1 MRRIRAPRWMAVV
14 MMTSLLGACRVP
26 LPAESDQA
34 VAPMDPDRVLIGRIQ
49 GSDDISPLL
58 GKKVAIEGIVTRSL
72 AGDSGEMGQELAE
85 TLGDGDGDRGK
96 VVGWFVQDEG
106 DGVDATSDAVFV
118 LDQGY
123 DTGIGVPGES
133 EYTMR
138 MGTRIRT
145 GDRIKVRGVVAEV
158 AQDIAADQPRS
169 SGHQVGRG
177 DPAGSITTIKAGWI
191 TLLSRRERRPAI
203 ALVDTDPERSAEES
217 AEAMRLGAPGSAAA
231 IARP

>member
-1 MRRIRAPRWMAVV
+1 MRRIRAPRWMAVL
-14 MMTSLLGACRVP
+14 MMTALLGACRVP
-26 LPAESDQA
+26 LPAQSDQA

-49 GSDDISPLL
+49 GSADISPLL
-58 GKKVAIEGIVTRSL
+58 GRKVAIEGIVTRSL
-72 AGDSGEMGQELAE
+72 AGDSDEMGQELAE
-85 TLGDGDGDRGK
+85 TLGDGNRGK
-96 VVGWFVQDEG
+96 MVGWFVQDEG

-133 EYTMR
+133 EYTLR
-138 MGTRIRT
+138 MGTRVRT

-169 SGHQVGRG
+169 SGGEVGRG

-217 AEAMRLGAPGSAAA
+217 AEAMRLRAPGSAAA

>member
-1 MRRIRAPRWMAVV
+1 MRRIRAPRWMAVL

-26 LPAESDQA
+26 LPAQSDQA

-49 GSDDISPLL
+49 GSADISPLL

-72 AGDSGEMGQELAE
+72 AGDSDEMGQELAE
-85 TLGDGDGDRGK
+85 TLDDGNRGK

-133 EYTMR
+133 EYTLR
-138 MGTRIRT
+138 MGTRVRT

-169 SGHQVGRG
+169 SGGEVGRG
-177 DPAGSITTIKAGWI
+177 DPAGSITTIEAGWI

-217 AEAMRLGAPGSAAA
+217 AEAMRLRAPGSAAA

>member
-1 MRRIRAPRWMAVV
+1 MRRIRAPRWMAVL
-14 MMTSLLGACRVP
+14 MMTALLGACRVP
-26 LPAESDQA
+26 LPAESEQA
-34 VAPMDPDRVLIGRIQ
+34 VEPMDPDRVLISRIQ
-49 GSDDISPLL
+49 GRGDTSPLL
-58 GKKVAIEGIVTRSL
+58 GREVAIEGIVTRSL
-72 AGDSGEMGQELAE
+72 AGDDDDLGQEIGE
-85 TLGDGDGDRGK
+85 TLGDGNRGK

-133 EYTMR
+133 EYTLR
-138 MGTRIRT
+138 MGTRVRS
-145 GDRIKVRGVVAEV
+145 GDRVKVRGVVAEV

-191 TLLSRRERRPAI
+191 TLLSRRDRRPPI
-203 ALVDTDPERSAEES
+203 ALVDTHPDRSADES
-217 AEAMRLGAPGSAAA
+217 SETMRLSASVAAA
-231 IARP
+231 PASERP

>member
-1 MRRIRAPRWMAVV
+1 MAVL

-26 LPAESDQA
+26 PPAEIDQA

-49 GSDDISPLL
+49 GSADISPLL

-72 AGDSGEMGQELAE
+72 AGDSDETGQALAE
-85 TLGDGDGDRGK
+85 TLGDDNRGK

-133 EYTMR
+133 EYTTR
-138 MGTRIRT
+138 IGTRVRT
-145 GDRIKVRGVVAEV
+145 GDRVKVRGVVAEV
-158 AQDIAADQPRS
+158 AQEIAADQPRS
-169 SGHQVGRG
+169 SGGEVGCG

-191 TLLSRRERRPAI
+191 TLLSRHERRPAI
-203 ALVDTDPERSAEES
+203 TLVDTHPDRSAQES
-217 AEAMRLGAPGSAAA
+217 AEAMRLSAAGSAAA
-231 IARP
+231 SARP

>member
-1 MRRIRAPRWMAVV
+1 MRRIRAPRWMAVL
-14 MMTSLLGACRVP
+14 MMTSLLGACRAP
-26 LPAESDQA
+26 LPADSDQA
-34 VAPMDPDRVLIGRIQ
+34 VKSMDPDRVLIGRIQ
-49 GSDDISPLL
+49 GSADISPLL

-72 AGDSGEMGQELAE
+72 AGDSDEMGQELAE
-85 TLGDGDGDRGK
+85 TLGDGNRGK

-133 EYTMR
+133 EYTLR
-138 MGTRIRT
+138 MGTRVRT

-217 AEAMRLGAPGSAAA
+217 AEAMRLRAPGSAAA

>member
-1 MRRIRAPRWMAVV
+1 MAVL
-14 MMTSLLGACRVP
+14 MMTLLLGACRVP
-26 LPAESDQA
+26 LPAESDRA
-34 VAPMDPDRVLIGRIQ
+34 VQPMDPDRVLIGRIQ
-49 GSDDISPLL
+49 GSGDTSALL
-58 GKKVAIEGIVTRSL
+58 GRKVAIEGIVTRSL
-72 AGDSGEMGQELAE
+72 AGDTDEMGQELAE
-85 TLGDGDGDRGK
+85 TLGDGNRGK

-118 LDQGY
+118 LDQGD

-138 MGTRIRT
+138 MGTRVRT
-145 GDRIKVRGVVAEV
+145 GDRVKVRGVVAEL

-169 SGHQVGRG
+169 SGREVGRG

-203 ALVDTDPERSAEES
+203 ALVDTDPERSGEES
-217 AEAMRLGAPGSAAA
+217 AEAMRLIAPGSAAPA
-231 IARP
+231 SARP

>member
-1 MRRIRAPRWMAVV
+1 MAVL
-14 MMTSLLGACRVP
+14 MMTALLGACRVP
-26 LPAESDQA
+26 LPAQSDQA

-49 GSDDISPLL
+49 GSADISPLL
-58 GKKVAIEGIVTRSL
+58 GRKVAIEGIVTRSL
-72 AGDSGEMGQELAE
+72 AGDSDEMGQELAE
-85 TLGDGDGDRGK
+85 TLGDGNRGK
-96 VVGWFVQDEG
+96 MVGWFVQDEG

-133 EYTMR
+133 EYTLR
-138 MGTRIRT
+138 MGTRVRT

-169 SGHQVGRG
+169 SGGEVGRG

-217 AEAMRLGAPGSAAA
+217 AEAMRLRAPGSAAA